1 MKLFGW
7 KLFSKKVSDGSL
19 VTPLGSVFQR
29 ESINNSQAY
38 LETYSK
44 SLYVYACVSKIA
56 QKVGSI
62 DWHLYQIIN
71 TKGEVKE
78 IDNSPLLN
86 LIYKPNPFQTKAEFW
101 ESIVIDKK
109 LCGNAFIFKVRN
121 NYGKVVELW
130 RLSPDRVTIIS
141 DSTSFIKGYEYRKD
155 DGTTI
160 LFRPEDIIHDKYP
173 SPLEQ
178 HLGLAPLQPA
188 AVRVDTEEFGSKY
201 QRDFFLNNARPD
213 GILHTEGRLT
223 PQQRT
228 DIKESWARR
237 HQGIG
242 KSSKMALI
250 EGGMTYQQ
258 ISISQREMDYI
269 ESMKFTRDDILVAF
283 GVPKPIVAVTDDVNL
298 ANAETGMNIF
308 LSETIKPEM
317 SRIVEKINEELV
329 IPDFGEQYFF
339 DFVDPTPN
347 DEVFALDR
355 QTRLVMANIMT
366 INEARKE
373 NGLAPLK
380 DGGDSI
386 YLPLMSVPIGDVAQE
401 KRLSI
406 YRTKSNLFA
415 KRNFFFKKLELQESI
430 IQQLQ
435 KKITE
440 LKPKQKVSKKIR
452 IKSTQ
457 PKIVFTK
464 EQKSTIWQE
473 HDKRLSNDVFI
484 FRNFVSKLFADQYER
499 IKDKIKIEEKSI
511 EKKISVKIDID
522 WEEENEIFAE
532 ASVPVYTD
540 MIKARGD
547 RTSKLIGRTFEI
559 TQEVKD
565 FIKKKAIKF
574 SDEVNKTTE
583 EMIKRVI
590 AEGIDEG
597 EGHNEISKRIKEVY
611 TEREKRGA
619 ERIARTEMTSASGEA
634 DIESFKQGGLEK
646 KEWKATED
654 DRTRDSHLEVD
665 GEVVELDKEFSNGL
679 KFPGDPSA
687 DPEEVCNCRCTLL
700 PVVE

>member
-1 MKLFGW
+1 
-7 KLFSKKVSDGSL
+7 
-19 VTPLGSVFQR
+19 
-29 ESINNSQAY
+29 
-38 LETYSK
+38 
-44 SLYVYACVSKIA
+44 
-56 QKVGSI
+56 
-62 DWHLYQIIN
+62 
-71 TKGEVKE
+71 
-78 IDNSPLLN
+78 
-86 LIYKPNPFQTKAEFW
+86 
-101 ESIVIDKK
+101 
-109 LCGNAFIFKVRN
+109 
-121 NYGKVVELW
+121 
-130 RLSPDRVTIIS
+130 
-141 DSTSFIKGYEYRKD
+141 
-155 DGTTI
+155 
-160 LFRPEDIIHDKYP
+160 
-173 SPLEQ
+173 
-178 HLGLAPLQPA
+178 
-188 AVRVDTEEFGSKY
+188 
-201 QRDFFLNNARPD
+201 
-213 GILHTEGRLT
+213 
-223 PQQRT
+223 
-228 DIKESWARR
+228 
-237 HQGIG
+237 
-242 KSSKMALI
+242 MALI

-464 EQKSTIWQE
+464 EQKSTI
-473 HDKRLSNDVFI
+473 
-484 FRNFVSKLFADQYER
+484 
-499 IKDKIKIEEKSI
+499 
-511 EKKISVKIDID
+511 
-522 WEEENEIFAE
+522 
-532 ASVPVYTD
+532 
-540 MIKARGD
+540 
-547 RTSKLIGRTFEI
+547 
-559 TQEVKD
+559 
-565 FIKKKAIKF
+565 
-574 SDEVNKTTE
+574 
-583 EMIKRVI
+583 
-590 AEGIDEG
+590 
-597 EGHNEISKRIKEVY
+597 
-611 TEREKRGA
+611 
-619 ERIARTEMTSASGEA
+619 
-634 DIESFKQGGLEK
+634 
-646 KEWKATED
+646 
-654 DRTRDSHLEVD
+654 
-665 GEVVELDKEFSNGL
+665 
-679 KFPGDPSA
+679 
-687 DPEEVCNCRCTLL
+687 
-700 PVVE
+700 